1 MDCRGGLHRLR
12 VCRSKKLSLSVVE
25 DFSYD
30 SQEIMSRLALY
41 DYDAAIHRFEPFL
54 EKVFASTIVDSRN
67 GIGDN
72 L

>member
-1 MDCRGGLHRLR
+1 MEYGWSRPGWIVGDRLR

-54 EKVFASTIVDSRN
+54 EKVFASTR
-67 GIGDN
+67 